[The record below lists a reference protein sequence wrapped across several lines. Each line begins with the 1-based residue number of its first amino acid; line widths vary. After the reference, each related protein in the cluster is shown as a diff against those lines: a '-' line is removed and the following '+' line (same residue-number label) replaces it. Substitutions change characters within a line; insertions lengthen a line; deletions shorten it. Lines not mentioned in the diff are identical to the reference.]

1 MDNPNRLRRKDPI
14 RKGPIRNPSTYF
26 RDSKSWKEQETQTGQ
41 TQSERPGPS
50 DSMDDVVTHG
60 VKLGYEVIEK
70 YLLQGQKVAEE
81 IRNGSHPGHS
91 NEEDWE
97 KLVGNMLRLYRDM
110 SGFWIDAVEVI
121 MRSPDFLSNFMG
133 VIGSNGHAESPRTEK
148 NANQTVNGKNM
159 KVAVEIV
166 SKRRAQVTLDLRPH
180 PVQGILHVHSL
191 HAPDP
196 HIPPLTN
203 VAFRIDSDVPGPV
216 LALNI
221 PDEQPAA
228 TYTGVVVE
236 QKTNEARG
244 TICVRLLP

>member
-1 MDNPNRLRRKDPI
+1 M
-14 RKGPIRNPSTYF
+14 GPIRNPSTYF
-26 RDSKSWKEQETQTGQ
+26 RDSKSWQEQENKTAQ
-41 TQSERPGPS
+41 TQSEKPGPS

-70 YLLQGQKVAEE
+70 YLRQGQKVAEE
-81 IRNGSHPGHS
+81 MRNGSHSGIS
-91 NEEDWE
+91 NGDDWE
-97 KLVGNMLRLYRDM
+97 KVVGNMLRLYRDM

-121 MRSPDFLSNFMG
+121 MRSPEFLSNFMG
-133 VIGSNGHAESPRTEK
+133 IIGSNGNGNSPKTEK
-148 NANQTVNGKNM
+148 EPNQSVNGKNM

-180 PVQGILHVHSL
+180 PFQGVLHVHTL
-191 HAPDP
+191 HASDP

-203 VAFRIDSDVPGPV
+203 VAFRMDSDVTVPV

-221 PDEQPAA
+221 PEEQPAA

-236 QKTNEARG
+236 EKTNEARG